1 MDVMILCVCVRL
13 CACAHECVHVSD
25 NDGSYIVKDT
35 VLMTAPLH
43 Q

>member
-1 MDVMILCVCVRL
+1 MDVMILCVCV
-13 CACAHECVHVSD
+13 CACVRAHGCVHVSD
-25 NDGSYIVKDT
+25 NDGSYTVKDT